1 MHEEA
6 LENTVLQLRVRDV
19 LWLSANGALVGE
31 NTKLNETMQCQC
43 KACYTVCKGTL
54 KYLRKQA
61 LSQELPFQT
70 HLFIA
75 TAPRLK

>member
-43 KACYTVCKGTL
+43 KACYTVCKGAL

-61 LSQELPFQT
+61 LSRELPLQT

>member
-19 LWLSANGALVGE
+19 LWLSANGALLGE

-43 KACYTVCKGTL
+43 KARVIQSAKGL
-54 KYLRKQA
+54 
-61 LSQELPFQT
+61 
-70 HLFIA
+70 
-75 TAPRLK
+75 